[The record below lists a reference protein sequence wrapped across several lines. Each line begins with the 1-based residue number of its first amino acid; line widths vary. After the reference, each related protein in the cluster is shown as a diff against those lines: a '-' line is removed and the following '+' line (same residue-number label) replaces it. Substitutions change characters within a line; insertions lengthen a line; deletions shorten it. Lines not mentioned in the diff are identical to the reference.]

1 MHANWYVNHFNNR
14 FNQND
19 KHKDKK
25 MEKIESSDKNTELK
39 MLPTLLNTS
48 DAGISLKTL
57 RILEIS
63 EFDRARIFLNLLK
76 SADAS
81 IMKANKPGEINF
93 VRGANVFAGLF
104 G

>member
-1 MHANWYVNHFNNR
+1 M
-14 FNQND
+14 
-19 KHKDKK
+19 
-25 MEKIESSDKNTELK
+25 
-39 MLPTLLNTS
+39 NTS

-93 VRGANVFAGLF
+93 VRGALTFSQGSLGKTNVKLGVDSAEREEHPRFRNEATEVKLNDAEAAKSEF
-104 G
+104 QI